1 MYKNFL
7 EERGKD
13 YHQVFVADTR
23 DVIFQGDV
31 FEKYSDVQN
40 FLGYVTEGE
49 FIKNCPINYGWL
61 ANLFGKDVA
70 EKLKNEEI
78 ICAGTILGTVNE
90 VICFSEKMLQVI
102 NNRNSSQF
110 MDQGVE
116 NYLVREKLLPIENI
130 IEINCEHGNIITA
143 GYFFNKNPI
152 KIENEKIL
160 RGDGGIPAAVH
171 QYDRQKVLKELA
183 NKIYRDKN
191 FQIDE
196 TFNDTRSLLEQIFH
210 LATLNKI
217 DDVYKLFTKHLFEKN
232 FVGYVDKLI
241 ELWETVLRKNFTLV
255 SELLIL
261 SIQGALISTNAN
273 GFNFGH
279 INKIVELTNFC
290 IKNHIAVSYPFKIFM
305 GNILFSL
312 ANQLYAAKQFGQC
325 ITCLNFIADFDTPK
339 DSNFYLF
346 QAKVYRESGKKAEA
360 LAAYE
365 KALG

>member
-13 YHQVFVADTR
+13 YHQVFLTDTR

-31 FEKYSDVQN
+31 FEKYADVQN

-49 FIKNCPINYGWL
+49 FIKNCRHNSAWL
-61 ANLFGKDVA
+61 INLFGKDVA

-90 VICFSEKMLQVI
+90 LICFSEKMIQVI

-116 NYLVREKLLPIENI
+116 NYIVREKLLDIENI

-143 GYFFNKNPI
+143 GYFFDKNPI

-191 FQIDE
+191 FQFDE
-196 TFNDTRSLLEQIFH
+196 KFNDTRSLLEQIFH
-210 LATLNKI
+210 LSTLNEI
-217 DDVYKLFTKHLFEKN
+217 EDVYKLFTKYLFGKN
-232 FVGYVDKLI
+232 FVGHVDKLI
-241 ELWETVLRKNFTLV
+241 ELWEIVLRKNFTSA

-261 SIQGALISTNAN
+261 SIQGALISTNGN
-273 GFNFGH
+273 GFNSGN
-279 INKIVELTNFC
+279 INKIVGIINFC
-290 IKNHIAVSYPFKIFM
+290 MKNHIAVSYQFKIFM

-312 ANQLYAAKQFGQC
+312 ANQLYAVKQLEQC
-325 ITCLNFIADFDTPK
+325 ITCLKFITDLDTPK

-365 KALG
+365 KALS